1 VSVEPT
7 AGASAAGEKGLKDGA
22 IGLLSSVVIGI
33 SSTAPA
39 YSLASALGVVVLAA
53 GLQSPAIMILAFVPM
68 FLVAMAYSQLNK
80 EMPDCGTTFVWATK
94 AFGPKTGWMGGWGI
108 VAADV
113 IVMANLGAIASQYTF
128 EFFGADGLANSTFW
142 QTFGGVVWIILMC
155 AICYAGIE
163 VSTRLQYGLMVVE
176 IGMLIVFSITALV
189 KVETNHALAYSI
201 HPASSWFNPLDVH
214 SFGALSDGILA
225 AIFIYWGWDT
235 AVSLNEE
242 TKDKDKL
249 PGQAA
254 VISTVVLLLTYVL
267 VTTAA
272 QAFAGIG
279 VKADGLSNPG
289 HSGDVLS
296 ILGKAVFGGSG
307 FGYVLA
313 KLLVLMVLS
322 SSAASTLT
330 TIMPTARTTLSMAA
344 YRAIPSK
351 FASISR
357 RFLTPS
363 WSTVG
368 MGVVSIIFYVLM
380 EKVSPNVLDDTID
393 ALGLSIAFYYGLT
406 GFACVWW
413 YRKVLTRS
421 RRDFFGKGV
430 APLLGGTLLL
440 IFFVKACLDY
450 YKASYGYTYWTVPG
464 IHWVIGGTFITGVG
478 SLLAGVILMIV
489 CRVVIPAF
497 FRGETLN
504 KNTPILVPELDS
516 VDLAHTLASEGI
528 LPADG
533 APAPTEEGSP

>member
-1 VSVEPT
+1 
-7 AGASAAGEKGLKDGA
+7 
-22 IGLLSSVVIGI
+22 VVIGI

-39 YSLASALGVVVLAA
+39 YSLASALGFVAIAA
-53 GLQSPAIMILAFVPM
+53 GVQSPAIMILAFVPM

-113 IVMANLGAIASQYTF
+113 IVMANLGAIASQYTY
-128 EFFGADGLANSTFW
+128 ELFGADGLANSTFW
-142 QTFGGVVWIILMC
+142 TTLGGVVWIILMC
-155 AICYAGIE
+155 IICYCGIE

-189 KVETNHALAYSI
+189 KVEGNHALSYSI
-201 HPASSWFNPLDVH
+201 HPAGSWFNPLDLH
-214 SFGALSDGILA
+214 SFGSLSSGILI

-254 VISTVVLLLTYVL
+254 IISTVVLLLTYVL

-272 QAFAGIG
+272 QAFAGVG
-279 VKADGLSNPG
+279 THGDGLLNPNN
-289 HSGDVLS
+289 SSDVLS
-296 ILGKAVFGGSG
+296 ILGKAVFGGTG
-307 FGYVLA
+307 FGFVLA

-368 MGVVSIIFYVLM
+368 MGIVSIAFYVLL
-380 EKVSPNVLDDTID
+380 ELVSPNVLGDTID
-393 ALGLSIAFYYGLT
+393 SLGLSIAFYYGLT

-421 RRDFFGKGV
+421 VRDFFGRGV
-430 APLLGGTLLL
+430 APMLGGTLLL
-440 IFFVKACLDY
+440 IFFVKACNVYYAKDY
-450 YKASYGYTYWTVPG
+450 GSTYWTVPV
-464 IHWVIGGTFITGVG
+464 IHVVMGGTFVTGVG
-478 SLLAGVILMIV
+478 SLLAGVILMLI
-489 CRVVIPAF
+489 CRVVIPSF

-504 KNTPILVPELDS
+504 QDTPVLVPDLDS
-516 VDLAHTLASEGI
+516 VDLARSLASEGI
-528 LPADG
+528 LPQEDG
-533 APAPTEEGSP
+533 GVPPPSEGGPS